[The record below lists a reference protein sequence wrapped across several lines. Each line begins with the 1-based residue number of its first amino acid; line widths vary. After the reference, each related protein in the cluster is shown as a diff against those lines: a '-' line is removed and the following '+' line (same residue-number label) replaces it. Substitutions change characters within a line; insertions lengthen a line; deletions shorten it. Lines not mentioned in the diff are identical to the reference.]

1 MGWVMVWM
9 PLVLLLLGIPIFL
22 LVLTTCITAVVF
34 FSKLPHAVLHQVL
47 YDGVAKFPLIAVPF
61 FLFTGDLMS
70 RGGLS
75 KRLLRWVASMVGG
88 FRGSLPLTSLGFAAI
103 FGAISGATT
112 ASVAAVGSI
121 TYPRLRQ
128 AGYSERFASALI
140 VAECA
145 LDNLIP
151 PSIAFI
157 IYGIATET
165 SVAHLFAAGILPGLV
180 LGGIF
185 AIYIYLYSIRQS
197 IDVRQKFSWSEFLAA
212 SREGIW
218 PLGAIVVIFGG
229 IYSGVFSPTE
239 AAGVSC
245 VYAMFV
251 ALVIYRETTLNDLF
265 QIAARTMLLTAMF
278 FIIVSTAAMFGWL
291 LTISGVAGKLSEGIA
306 AMNAP
311 GWFILLLMNLFLL
324 FVGCFLD
331 TGTALLILSPLL
343 LPIAKQVGVDP
354 IHFGVIVV
362 MNLTIGTFH
371 PPFGLNIFVF
381 QAMFKTPSSVLYPG
395 LIPFVA
401 LAILALMI
409 VTYVPWLSLV
419 LLPYLIR

>member
-9 PLVLLLLGIPIFL
+9 PLILLLLGIPIFL
-22 LVLTTCITAVVF
+22 LVLATCITAIVF
-34 FSKLPHAVLHQVL
+34 FSSLPHAIIHQVL
-47 YDGVAKFPLIAVPF
+47 YDSVAKVPLVAVPF

-121 TYPRLRQ
+121 TYPRLRA

-165 SVAHLFAAGILPGLV
+165 SVAHLFAAGILPGIL

-197 IDVRQKFSWSEFLAA
+197 IDVRREIQLGRIPRSVARGHLAA
-212 SREGIW
+212 GRDRRHLRRHLFGRVLADRGGRRLLRLCDVRGVRHLSR
-218 PLGAIVVIFGG
+218 
-229 IYSGVFSPTE
+229 
-239 AAGVSC
+239 
-245 VYAMFV
+245 
-251 ALVIYRETTLNDLF
+251 DH
-265 QIAARTMLLTAMF
+265 AAR
-278 FIIVSTAAMFGWL
+278 
-291 LTISGVAGKLSEGIA
+291 
-306 AMNAP
+306 P
-311 GWFILLLMNLFLL
+311 
-324 FVGCFLD
+324 
-331 TGTALLILSPLL
+331 
-343 LPIAKQVGVDP
+343 
-354 IHFGVIVV
+354 
-362 MNLTIGTFH
+362 
-371 PPFGLNIFVF
+371 
-381 QAMFKTPSSVLYPG
+381 
-395 LIPFVA
+395 
-401 LAILALMI
+401 
-409 VTYVPWLSLV
+409 VPDRGAHASC
-419 LLPYLIR
+419 

>member
-1 MGWVMVWM
+1 MGWVLSVM
-9 PLVLLLLGIPIFL
+9 PLVLLLLGIPIFVL
-22 LVLTTCITAVVF
+22 LLSTCITAVVF
-34 FSKLPHAVLHQVL
+34 FTKLPHTVIHQLL
-47 YDGVAKFPLIAVPF
+47 YDSLNKFPLIAVPF
-61 FLFTGDLMS
+61 FIFTGDLMS

-75 KRLLRWVASMVGG
+75 IRLMRWVASMFGG
-88 FRGSLPLTSLGFAAI
+88 FRASLPLTSLGFAAV

-121 TYPRLRQ
+121 TYPRLRE
-128 AGYSERFASALI
+128 AGYSERFSSALI
-140 VAECA
+140 VSECA

-165 SVAHLFAAGILPGLV
+165 SVAHLFAAGILPGLL

-291 LTISGVAGKLSEGIA
+291 L
-306 AMNAP
+306 
-311 GWFILLLMNLFLL
+311 
-324 FVGCFLD
+324 
-331 TGTALLILSPLL
+331 
-343 LPIAKQVGVDP
+343 
-354 IHFGVIVV
+354 
-362 MNLTIGTFH
+362 
-371 PPFGLNIFVF
+371 
-381 QAMFKTPSSVLYPG
+381 
-395 LIPFVA
+395 
-401 LAILALMI
+401 
-409 VTYVPWLSLV
+409 
-419 LLPYLIR
+419 